1 MLWGFWGQNLEA
13 NIWGSPDQGWQTHI
27 IWNALISFEF
37 AFQVRYKNVV
47 TGMTVCWRV
56 TSTKDVQTQTSG
68 SSDGFAFTRSHF
80 CFYHSCFSQ
89 EMWNVSTSVW
99 TYFFTKMLIWDS
111 WEGYEL
117 LLMLMLLL
125 RQDDI
130 HIWIIFYLFRSC
142 WTHFDPIFNLIHKS
156 GRGRDEWKLWNS
168 AKDKVFPVFH
178 KPFEQL
184 DMRWFQKLGKVGR
197 RRRRTLTSDRRLV
210 EIMNLESNW
219 NIKLYGYKFLWL
231 KLQKH
236 EINICSPVRSPGLIF
251 TEPLPHQTSL
261 AALAGLA

>member
-1 MLWGFWGQNLEA
+1 MLWFHLSLLFKWDIRTWWQVWLCAG
-13 NIWGSPDQGWQTHI
+13 GSPLQKMFRLKQVAPQMVSPLPGQT
-27 IWNALISFEF
+27 F
-37 AFQVRYKNVV
+37 AFITAVLAKK
-47 TGMTVCWRV
+47 C
-56 TSTKDVQTQTSG
+56 
-68 SSDGFAFTRSHF
+68 
-80 CFYHSCFSQ
+80 
-89 EMWNVSTSVW
+89 EMVAPQCKHIFV
-99 TYFFTKMLIWDS
+99 TKMLIWDS

-184 DMRWFQKLGKVGR
+184 DMRWLQKLGKVGR